1 MDFKTGK
8 QVFLKAKQSQM
19 VTSATYKYYNTWL
32 RDFFLYAMDMG
43 AYSVE
48 QVRPNILEGYLIHLK
63 TNRKVRNITINDSY
77 RAIRAFFKF
86 MVKNRYID
94 YCVTDDVQAPR
105 IEKKMTRTFTAKEI
119 KQILNSFDKSSFIGL
134 RDYTIMETLFGT
146 GIRKMEL
153 CGLKLSDL
161 NFDSGFLHVPGKGNK
176 ERLVPIGN
184 SLSRTLRAYL
194 TRLQEETMDNVPS
207 TLFVTRSGAP
217 ITYSTIQSMFKRL
230 KLNTGL
236 KGERISSHT
245 WRHTFAKNY
254 LLNGG
259 DVFSLQKIMGH
270 SDISTTRKYLNLNEN
285 EIKQQHDKFNPL
297 DNLDWLI

>member
-8 QVFLKAKQSQM
+8 QIFLKAKQAQM
-19 VTSATYKYYNTWL
+19 VTSATYKYYNIWL

-43 AYSVE
+43 TYTIE
-48 QVRPNILEGYLIHLK
+48 KVRPSLLENYLIHLK
-63 TNRKVRNITINDSY
+63 KNRKVRNITINDSY

-161 NFDSGFLHVPGKGNK
+161 NFDSGFLHVHGKGNK

-184 SLSRTLRAYL
+184 SLSRTLKAYL

-285 EIKQQHDKFNPL
+285 EIKQQHDKYNPL

>member
-8 QVFLKAKQSQM
+8 QIFLKAKQSQM
-19 VTSATYKYYNTWL
+19 VTAATYKYYNTWL

-77 RAIRAFFKF
+77 RAIRVFFKF

-119 KQILNSFDKSSFIGL
+119 KQILNSFDKTSFIGL

-153 CGLKLSDL
+153 CG
-161 NFDSGFLHVPGKGNK
+161 
-176 ERLVPIGN
+176 
-184 SLSRTLRAYL
+184 
-194 TRLQEETMDNVPS
+194 
-207 TLFVTRSGAP
+207 
-217 ITYSTIQSMFKRL
+217 L

-297 DNLDWLI
+297 DNLWQELKTTMQ